1 MHSYVTERPAFRRPE
16 PGGWPQFT
24 AAWAT
29 RLGLDTAYL
38 LLGLPAGIITFT
50 VVVTGWA
57 SALGLAITLIGLPV
71 AMATILVSR
80 GMANA
85 ERWRAAL
92 VLGRPIRGR
101 Y

>member
-1 MHSYVTERPAFRRPE
+1 MAAGPPRADDARMHSYVTEPSTLARAGRSRPE
-16 PGGWPQFT
+16 WA

-38 LLGLPAGIITFT
+38 LLGLPAGVIAFT

-71 AMATILVSR
+71 AMATIV
-80 GMANA
+80 
-85 ERWRAAL
+85 
-92 VLGRPIRGR
+92 V
-101 Y
+101 